1 MCACDIVTNNANMK
15 TIKIIPKTGLRGT
28 VIVPGD
34 KSISHRAA
42 ILAALTRGKT
52 TIKNFL
58 FSDDCLVTLK
68 VLESLGVKIIYKKKF
83 CEVVIESTGFLR
95 APKSSLFMKESG
107 TSARVLLGVL
117 AGQNFVSKVTG
128 SPSLMRRPMLRVI
141 KPLRLMGARI
151 KAKKSKNDEF
161 LPLEILPADL
171 HGITWVQEVSS
182 AQVKSAILL
191 AGLFSEGE
199 TVIKESVATRDHTER
214 MLKLFGV
221 SAKSVKKVI
230 HLYPSPLQS
239 PGEIVIPRDFSSAA
253 FFIVAALLIKNSRLL
268 IKDVGI
274 NPARFGIFYVLKRMG
289 AKMTILNRRP
299 SFEPVA
305 DIEIVSSSLK
315 ATVIEAREIPGLID
329 ELPVLMIAA
338 AKARGKT
345 IIEGAGELRVKETDR
360 IQSMFFNLR
369 ELGIKINV
377 KSGKKSGERIEIF
390 GSDHFEGAR
399 LRSFSDHRTA
409 MSVYIAALAA
419 KGASTLDDAGCVSK
433 SFPGFFDVMKH
444 LFDTASVV

>member
-1 MCACDIVTNNANMK
+1 MRARDIVTNNSNVKA
-15 TIKIIPKTGLRGT
+15 IKIIPGIKLRGV

-42 ILAALTRGKT
+42 ILAALSCGQT

-58 FSDDCLVTLK
+58 FSDDCLATLK
-68 VLESLGVKIIYKKKF
+68 VLESLGVKIIYRKKF
-83 CEVVIESTGFLR
+83 CEVIVESEGFLR
-95 APKSSLFMKESG
+95 SPKTSLFMKESG

-151 KAKKSKNDEF
+151 KTKKLKNNEF
-161 LPLEILPADL
+161 LPAEIFPADL
-171 HGITWVQEVSS
+171 HGIEWAQEVAS

-191 AGLFSEGE
+191 AGLFAEGE
-199 TVIKESVATRDHTER
+199 TIIKEPVATRDHTER

-221 SAKSVKKVI
+221 PVKNVGGKI
-230 HLYPSPLQS
+230 HLSPSRLKS

-253 FFIVAALLIKNSRLL
+253 FFIVAGLLIKNSRLL

-299 SFEPVA
+299 LFEPVA
-305 DIEIVSSSLK
+305 DIEVVSSPLK
-315 ATVIEAREIPGLID
+315 AVIIKAREIPGLID

-338 AKARGKT
+338 ARAKGKT
-345 IIEGAGELRVKETDR
+345 IIEGADELRVKETDR
-360 IQSMFFNLR
+360 IQSMFFNL
-369 ELGIKINV
+369 EKLGIKINV
-377 KSGKKSGERIEIF
+377 KSGKKNGERIEIF
-390 GSDHFEGAR
+390 GSDHFEGAH

-444 LFDTASVV
+444 LFVT